1 MEKPGVS
8 LNSSELN
15 WFDLESKCQKLVFD
29 IIQPNIGREQKNR
42 EDIDLINKVLSQTME
57 KRIADL
63 EFFILKKKKD
73 PKSSNPTMFDEI

>member
-1 MEKPGVS
+1 MENLGVS

-29 IIQPNIGREQKNR
+29 ITQPNIVREQKNS

-57 KRIADL
+57 KRLADL
-63 EFFILKKKKD
+63 EFFIFKKKKD
-73 PKSSNPTMFDEI
+73 PKS

>member
-1 MEKPGVS
+1 MGVS
-8 LNSSELN
+8 LNSGELN

-29 IIQPNIGREQKNR
+29 ITQPNIVREQKNR

-57 KRIADL
+57 KRLADL

-73 PKSSNPTMFDEI
+73 QKS

>member
-1 MEKPGVS
+1 MGVS
-8 LNSSELN
+8 LNSGELN

-29 IIQPNIGREQKNR
+29 ITQPNIVREQKNR

-57 KRIADL
+57 KRLADL

-73 PKSSNPTMFDEI
+73 PKS